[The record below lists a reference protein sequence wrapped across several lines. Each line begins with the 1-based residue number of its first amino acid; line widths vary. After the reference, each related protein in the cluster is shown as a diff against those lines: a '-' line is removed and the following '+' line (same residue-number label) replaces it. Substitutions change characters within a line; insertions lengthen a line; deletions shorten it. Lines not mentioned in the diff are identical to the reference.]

1 MLIHYEYAVQISTG
15 ERHENEDDY
24 NARSDTIAA
33 CIHSLLVADEDFVG
47 VAAHKECDWQVM
59 LTDDLELLARLAVI
73 VESDE
78 KVELDKKKI
87 KAAFVKDFKDV
98 YVTKKLTL
106 KRDCKYQTSPMG
118 SVPSESQSNNDS
130 SMQPPGPQ

>member
-1 MLIHYEYAVQISTG
+1 
-15 ERHENEDDY
+15 
-24 NARSDTIAA
+24 
-33 CIHSLLVADEDFVG
+33 
-47 VAAHKECDWQVM
+47 M
-59 LTDDLELLARLAVI
+59 LTDELELLAWLAVI

-87 KAAFVKDFKDV
+87 KAAFVQDFKDV

-106 KRDCKYQTSPMG
+106 KRDCEYQLSSMG